1 MRNAW
6 RFIAGSLAA
15 TAVSAFAQVGAAA
28 VATVTASVEE
38 INQTTREVTLKDTKT
53 GSKVSFVAG
62 PEVKN
67 LAQVAKG
74 DIVTIAYGE
83 AVGIKLEKTDKKVRE
98 RTITESAERAK
109 PGEKPGVVAMREVKV
124 VASVEKIE
132 KDHVTLRGPEHTE
145 TIQVKDPEVLKK
157 VKVGDFVTAVYQEA
171 VAIKVDKAPAP
182 AAAPAAPAAPKKQ

>member
-1 MRNAW
+1 MRNTW
-6 RFIAGSLAA
+6 RFIAASFAA
-15 TAVSAFAQVGAAA
+15 SAVAAIAQVGVAA
-28 VATVTASVEE
+28 VATVTATVED

-67 LAQVAKG
+67 LAQVGKG

-83 AVGIKLEKTDKKVRE
+83 AVGIKLDKTDSKVRE
-98 RTITESAERAK
+98 RTVTEGAQRSK
-109 PGEKPGVVAMREVKV
+109 PGEKPGIVAMREVKV

-145 TIQVKDPEVLKK
+145 TIKVSDPEVLKK
-157 VKVGDFVTAVYQEA
+157 VKVGDFVVAVYQEA
-171 VAIKVDKAPAP
+171 VAVKVDKAPAP
-182 AAAPAAPAAPKKQ
+182 AAPPAAPKK

>member
-1 MRNAW
+1 MRNTW
-6 RFIAGSLAA
+6 RVIAGFFAA
-15 TAVSAFAQVGAAA
+15 AAFAALAQVGVAA
-28 VATVTASVEE
+28 VATVTASVED

-74 DIVTIAYGE
+74 DLVTIAYGE
-83 AVGIKLEKTDKKVRE
+83 ALGIKLEKTDSKVRE
-98 RTITESAERAK
+98 RTVTESGQRSK
-109 PGEKPGVVAMREVKV
+109 PGEKPGMVAMREVKV
-124 VASVEKIE
+124 VASVEKID

-171 VAIKVDKAPAP
+171 VAIRVDKGPAP
-182 AAAPAAPAAPKKQ
+182 AAAPAAPKK